1 MKFYLKPVLS
11 VLVLAVLLGYSGC
24 KPKGEDP
31 RPVEEVQLEK
41 LSSTWKVGAN
51 GDVKLDGVSKKAG
64 YADFQLTL
72 TGTPGATSFGYT
84 TVRPAGLLTAWPSSG
99 SWNFGTNVETEIIRD
114 KGTGKEVT
122 MSYTVTET
130 QLELTF
136 QYAGAGEQRTSKV
149 NGTWI
154 FTLTK

>member
-1 MKFYLKPVLS
+1 MKFYVKPVLS
-11 VLVLAVLLGYSGC
+11 VVVLAFLFGYSGC
-24 KPKGEDP
+24 KPNGEDP
-31 RPVEEVQLEK
+31 RPAEEVQLEK

-51 GDVKLDGVSKKAG
+51 GDVKLDGVSKKG
-64 YADFQLTL
+64 EYADFQLIL
-72 TGTPGATSFGYT
+72 TGTPGATAFGYT
-84 TVRPAGLLTAWPSSG
+84 TVRPTGLLTAWPSSG
-99 SWNFGTNVETEIIRD
+99 SWNFGTDVETQVIRD
-114 KGTGKEVT
+114 KGTAKEVS
-122 MSYTVTET
+122 MSYTVTDT